1 MYPVENETS
10 YIIIR
15 LLKINEKEET
25 IVLDITVS

>member
-1 MYPVENETS
+1 MYPIENETP

-25 IVLDITVS
+25 IVHGITVS